1 MKKPSSTLIRVAEA
15 HNRYVNAKTEAR
27 ARIER
32 EVLAEVMRLQLDFE
46 DVVVRAAETEQVVNI
61 ARAITP
67 PESTPNRAKVY
78 AILRR
83 HGGMTRLKTAEYP
96 IEWVARD
103 VEGFDGT
110 YTVYDAVG
118 TFSGFGPAGIS
129 GEYTWAY
136 DRGDLVP
143 EYDPE
148 APTYPTDR
156 EYQNILKTW
165 LIANPYPG
173 VES

>member
-1 MKKPSSTLIRVAEA
+1 MTRVSPRIIRVAEA
-15 HNRYVNAKTEAR
+15 YERYTTARDNAEQKIR
-27 ARIER
+27 QQ
-32 EVLAEVMRLQLDFE
+32 VLAEVLRLQLEFE
-46 DVVVRAAETEQVVNI
+46 EAVVEAAKTEQVMNI

-67 PESTPNRAKVY
+67 PESTPNRTKVY
-78 AILRR
+78 KILRR
-83 HGGMTRLKTAEYP
+83 HGGRSRLQRDEYP
-96 IEWVARD
+96 IRWVARD

-136 DRGDLVP
+136 DRGELVP

-156 EYQNILKTW
+156 EYQNMLKSW

-173 VES
+173 RSE